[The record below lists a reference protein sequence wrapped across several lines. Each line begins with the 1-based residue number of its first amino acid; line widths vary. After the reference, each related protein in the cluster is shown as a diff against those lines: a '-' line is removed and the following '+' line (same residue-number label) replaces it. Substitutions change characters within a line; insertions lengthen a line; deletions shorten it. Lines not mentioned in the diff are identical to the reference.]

1 MENEIIPTI
10 KADARNSRLG
20 AGNHPD
26 EKEKDDSG
34 VKLPERDLVMKRP
47 PAGQAPDPSESQ
59 RGDDTP
65 EMDQH

>member
-10 KADARNSRLG
+10 NASDRDRQNTESRP
-20 AGNHPD
+20 N

-47 PAGQAPDPSESQ
+47 PAGQAPNPSQ
-59 RGDDTP
+59 TTR
-65 EMDQH
+65 